1 VKGNKDLGRDDGVRV
16 LVFGVGNLLRSDD
29 GVGLHVIEALR
40 KEEIK
45 DKIDLIEAL
54 SGLDILDAIK
64 GYDRII
70 LVDAIKTGGE
80 PGTIYKLSLEDI
92 QDKHTNHSFSTHLNM
107 DLQTMLE
114 LGNRLFP
121 GKIPKDIRIIAVEV
135 EDVTTIS
142 DRCTPKVRKAIPKAV
157 DMIKGL
163 I

>member
-1 VKGNKDLGRDDGVRV
+1 MKTLILGI
-16 LVFGVGNLLRSDD
+16 GNLLRSDD

-40 KEEIK
+40 KEETG
-45 DKIDLIEAL
+45 DNIDLTEAV

-114 LGNRLFP
+114 LGDRLFP
-121 GKIPKDIRIIAVEV
+121 GKIPKDIRVIAVEA

-142 DRCTPKVRKAIPKAV
+142 DRCTPEVERAISEAV